1 MNRDAQTDLEA
12 RFEAE
17 LARYIA
23 SFDGS
28 TAHWKTLQAVM
39 RRRFPQC
46 ELLDHWET
54 RDADSSSEAGVRASL
69 TFAYICNGREK
80 KCRYNIA
87 V

>member
-1 MNRDAQTDLEA
+1 MNRDAQKNLEM

-17 LARYIA
+17 LSRYIA

-28 TAHWKTLQAVM
+28 AAHWKTLQAVM

-54 RDADSSSEAGVRASL
+54 RDGDSRDSAGVRSSL
-69 TFAYICNGREK
+69 TFAYICNGRETK
-80 KCRYNIA
+80 RRFEIPA
-87 V
+87 